1 MMSLLRRMMNLSP
14 WWILSKLC
22 SCNWYHQA
30 LVWQFGVGR
39 TQWKVYTLIASEM
52 GSFNVILFPLTSTLF
67 ISRKLCKNKILM
79 PQWFALT
86 RLGWHLCVNRPNLHL
101 KNGNFF
107 LFIQVKDNLE
117 IDKEGKET
125 WTQRQIQTNNN
136 NIIKRC
142 RKKNR

>member
-1 MMSLLRRMMNLSP
+1 MWTKSLKCVKELKSFECNMMSLLKRMMNLSP

-39 TQWKVYTLIASEM
+39 TQWKVYTLIVSEM

-67 ISRKLCKNKILM
+67 ISRKLWKNKILM

-86 RLGWHLCVNRPNLHL
+86 RLGWHLCVKRPNLHL
-101 KNGNFF
+101 KNGNVFSF
-107 LFIQVKDNLE
+107 YPSKWQSRD
-117 IDKEGKET
+117 
-125 WTQRQIQTNNN
+125 R
-136 NIIKRC
+136 
-142 RKKNR
+142 